1 MRKLVRDKIPQI
13 LEREGKKFRIVKYV
27 KDKEELLKLLLDKLI
42 EEVYEFI
49 KNPSIEE
56 AADILEVLESILKI
70 RGYSLKDVLDV
81 KEVKRIERGGFDEG
95 IIVEIFE

>member
-1 MRKLVRDKIPQI
+1 MRDKIPQI

-27 KDKEELLKLLLDKLI
+27 KDKEELLKLLLDKLV

-95 IIVEIFE
+95 IVVEIFE